1 MKENKQQKGIL
12 LENFEEKEGETV
24 SQDYVLKLLNVS
36 ESQKKHVARLIK
48 SKFPKVT
55 VQKKMSSGKSQ
66 NEYLGLSRKII
77 FMSPSTSEQSLLD
90 MSGINPEI
98 EKLKREIHNINEELD
113 NIGKSLESQFD
124 TETKN
129 ECILILFQRYNM
141 LANKRQ
147 HCKTH

>member
-1 MKENKQQKGIL
+1 M
-12 LENFEEKEGETV
+12 T
-24 SQDYVLKLLNVS
+24 
-36 ESQKKHVARLIK
+36 RLIK
-48 SKFPKVT
+48 STFPKVT
-55 VQKKMSSGKSQ
+55 VQKKMSSGKSE

-113 NIGKSLESQFD
+113 NVGKSLENQFD
-124 TETKN
+124 TETKD

-141 LANKRQ
+141 LVNK
-147 HCKTH
+147 KTTLQNTLERIYEMELGRLTKTAESGKFSVVESIELEK